1 MIQEQ
6 IDSYFGNLVHEL
18 SVHLQT
24 AGFPQST
31 EAVHDTRVCI
41 KRIYA
46 FLKVLGLDRK
56 NKRIRKLL
64 KKYINIIFKS
74 AGKLRDDDVRLYLLK
89 DYENLLDQ
97 NYFKLEKKLN
107 ERIDKGRKN
116 LRRILSVTNKEFLN
130 LLQQEARSEM
140 ASFSEDILKE
150 TIKNYLDKAIR
161 QTRKY
166 RQRIIPKILHKQRR
180 LLKEIRFC
188 LEMTEDTIPVLSEGE
203 QISRIK
209 EMEDLL
215 GSWHDYS
222 ILNKTVEKLMQKLK
236 DTQVDEVI
244 KMNTLAQT
252 ISKDIIL
259 LLDKYRKAIAGLE
272 IKLQ

>member
-6 IDSYFGNLVHEL
+6 IDSYFGNLIHEL
-18 SVHLQT
+18 SLHLQT
-24 AGFPQST
+24 AGLPQST

-64 KKYINIIFKS
+64 KRYINIIFKS
-74 AGKLRDDDVRLYLLK
+74 AGKLRDDEIRLYLLK

-97 NYFKLEKKLN
+97 NYLKLEKKLN
-107 ERIDKGRKN
+107 ERIDKGQKN

-130 LLQQEARSEM
+130 LLLQEASNEIT
-140 ASFSEDILKE
+140 FLSEDILKE
-150 TIKNYLDKAIR
+150 KISNYLDKAIR
-161 QTRKY
+161 KTRKY
-166 RQRIIPKILHKQRR
+166 RQRIIPKILHEQRR

-188 LEMTEDTIPVLSEGE
+188 LEMTEDAIPVLSEGE
-203 QISRIK
+203 QISSIK
-209 EMEDLL
+209 DMEDLL

-222 ILNKTVEKLMQKLK
+222 ILSKTVEKRMQKLK

-252 ISKDIIL
+252 ISNDIIL
-259 LLDKYRKAIAGLE
+259 LLDRYRKAVAILE
-272 IKLQ
+272 IRL

>member
-6 IDSYFGNLVHEL
+6 IDSYFGNLIHEL

-24 AGFPQST
+24 AGLPQST
-31 EAVHDTRVCI
+31 ETVHDTRVCI

-64 KKYINIIFKS
+64 KKYINNIFNS
-74 AGKLRDDDVRLYLLK
+74 AGKLRDDEIRLYLLK
-89 DYENLLDQ
+89 DYENLLEQ
-97 NYFKLEKKLN
+97 NYSKLEKKLN
-107 ERIDKGRKN
+107 ERIDKGRQN
-116 LRRILSVTNKEFLN
+116 LRRILSATNKEFLN
-130 LLQQEARSEM
+130 LLQEEARSEM
-140 ASFSEDILKE
+140 TFLSEEVLKE
-150 TIKNYLDKAIR
+150 TIHNYLDKAIR
-161 QTRKY
+161 KTRKN
-166 RQRIIPKILHKQRR
+166 RQRIIPKILHRQRR

-188 LEMTEDTIPVLSEGE
+188 MEMTEDTIPVLSEEE
-203 QISRIK
+203 QISSIK

-215 GSWHDYS
+215 GSWHDYT

-244 KMNTLAQT
+244 KMNALAQT
-252 ISKDIIL
+252 ISSDIIL

-272 IKLQ
+272 IKL

>member
-6 IDSYFGNLVHEL
+6 IDSYFGNLIHKL

-24 AGFPQST
+24 AGLPQST

-46 FLKVLGLDRK
+46 FMKVLRLDRK

-64 KKYINIIFKS
+64 KKYINTIFKS
-74 AGKLRDDDVRLYLLK
+74 SGRLRDDEIRLYLLK
-89 DYENLLDQ
+89 DYENILDQ
-97 NYFKLEKKLN
+97 KYSKLEKKLN

-116 LRRILSVTNKEFLN
+116 LRRILSVMNKEYLN
-130 LLQQEARSEM
+130 LLQQETKSEIT
-140 ASFSEDILKE
+140 FLSEEILKE
-150 TIKNYLDKAIR
+150 TIIHYLHKA
-161 QTRKY
+161 TRKY
-166 RQRIIPKILHKQRR
+166 RKNRQLIIPKILHKQRR

-188 LEMTEDTIPVLSEGE
+188 LEMTDDTIPVLSERE
-203 QISRIK
+203 QTSGIK

-222 ILNKTVEKLMQKLK
+222 IFNITVEKLMQKLK

-244 KMNTLAQT
+244 KMNSLVQT
-252 ISKDIIL
+252 VSNDIIL
-259 LLDKYRKAIAGLE
+259 IIDKYRKAIAGLE
-272 IKLQ
+272 IEL

>member
-150 TIKNYLDKAIR
+150 TIKSYLDKAIR